1 MKSKSQLTG
10 WGIALGAAVGVAL
23 GVAAGHVAIWMA
35 IGVAIGMALGSTL
48 RRKAINC
55 PQCEAVHRAH
65 EEENFQAR
73 RRSPS
78 WHY

>member
-1 MKSKSQLTG
+1 MKSKSHLTG

-48 RRKAINC
+48 RRKTVDC
-55 PQCEAVHRAH
+55 PECAEVHRTH
-65 EEENFQAR
+65 EERNLT
-73 RRSPS
+73 S
-78 WHY
+78 

>member
-48 RRKAINC
+48 RRKPIDC
-55 PQCEAVHRAH
+55 PECAAVHRTH
-65 EEENFQAR
+65 EERELQAR
-73 RRSPS
+73 N
-78 WHY
+78 